1 MENLSEKNQSYK
13 LEFHGNGKDF
23 FAVTIVNWILTIIT
37 LGFYYPWAKARKL
50 QFLYGA
56 TSLNGDYFSFHGTGK
71 EMFKGFIKAIF
82 IFIALYG
89 LLFLFLY
96 LKLSFVGILLFYLG
110 FLAIFPLAIHGSY
123 RYRMSRT
130 SWRGIRFG
138 YRGNKKELTINFLK
152 WIFFTIIT
160 FGIYSSWM
168 SINIR
173 KYVLGNIR
181 FGDIE
186 FEYNGD
192 GADYFMLNLKGYFLT
207 IFTLGIYLF
216 WWQKDLFEYYIDNL
230 TLTKDEKEINLNS
243 TVTGGGFFK
252 LGIVN
257 LLIIIFTLGLGYA
270 WVVSRTLKYIFDNIE
285 LQGNIDLNAINQT
298 EEDFKDATGEDVSDF
313 LDLDF
318 VM

>member
-1 MENLSEKNQSYK
+1 MENLSEKKQTYK
-13 LEFHGNGKDF
+13 LEFHGSGKDF

-37 LGFYYPWAKARKL
+37 LGFYYPWAKAKKL
-50 QFLYGA
+50 EFLYNS
-56 TSLNGDYFSFHGTGK
+56 TSLNGDSVSFHGTGK
-71 EMFKGFIKAIF
+71 EMFKGFIKAIL
-82 IFIALYG
+82 IFLTLYG

-96 LKLSFVGILLFYLG
+96 LNLAVIGILLFYLG

-138 YRGNKKELTINFLK
+138 YRGNKKELTVNFLK
-152 WIFFTIIT
+152 WLFLTIIT
-160 FGIYSSWM
+160 FGIYGSWM

-181 FGDIE
+181 FGDVE

-192 GADYFMLNLKGYFLT
+192 GADYFVLNLKGYFLT

-230 TLTKDEKEINLNS
+230 SLNKDGKEINLNS
-243 TVTGGGFFK
+243 TVTGVGFLK
-252 LGIVN
+252 LEIVN
-257 LLIIIFTLGLGYA
+257 LLLVIFTLGLGYA
-270 WVVSRTLKYIFDNIE
+270 WAVSRTLKYLFDNIE
-285 LQGNIDLNAINQT
+285 LEGTIDLNTINQT
-298 EEDFKDATGEDVSDF
+298 EEDFKDATGEDISDF